1 MKNLKRGAARYI
13 EIENFKD
20 YELTPCVAY
29 EMAIRSPAFIK
40 TVQAVIDFYHRH
52 EETINELLSLPLEER
67 FGGVDDADIAKK
79 IENESM
85 LSTEFY
91 DLLRETMFYQEEEGA
106 LLHPS
111 IAEFNEELFQILKK
125 VDRYARITAEGET
138 VFHDD
143 SKKIRGIRYSSL
155 DSLMLTKSIQR
166 AGYTV
171 FNTGELREDELI
183 YTIEDPEDI
192 PPLDSLEKVREAIE
206 ADRPGLFTSETTIY
220 PAFSRPVLY
229 GNQLKSRRVSLELN
243 LSLPINELVAYLK
256 HIKRDQDK
264 TPDMTAAPIELLGE
278 SLGAADYE
286 VCMSNGKCF
295 DARRHLSKQEKLAD
309 MFFIYD
315 GIKAGMKKSQI
326 IDELF
331 DYQLDKTDDIAKTVR
346 VDPKTLNRYYQIAS
360 EYIDGEKYKEL
371 TTGTSVKK

>member
-1 MKNLKRGAARYI
+1 MKNLKRSAARYI

-20 YELTPCVAY
+20 YELTSCVAY
-29 EMAIRSPAFIK
+29 EMAIRSPAFIEAIADIVSFYK
-40 TVQAVIDFYHRH
+40 KNKEEIDFFIDYYKKDQ
-52 EETINELLSLPLEER
+52 ETIDYRSLLKSELLQNGFAKYKHLSQKLKEAGLFRDFEGPA
-67 FGGVDDADIAKK
+67 FHDQIAQLDKT
-79 IENESM
+79 
-85 LSTEFY
+85 LF
-91 DLLRETMFYQEEEGA
+91 DLLSRINERC
-106 LLHPS
+106 LHD
-111 IAEFNEELFQILKK
+111 ELFKNGMPTLSGVFFLDQEKTLKLEDDTLVFDKHDMKDGYSVHSYAELMADMVDMEDFEDLPAQILGD
-125 VDRYARITAEGET
+125 DRARPELKGRIT
-138 VFHDD
+138 
-143 SKKIRGIRYSSL
+143 IRP
-155 DSLMLTKSIQR
+155 
-166 AGYTV
+166 
-171 FNTGELREDELI
+171 F
-183 YTIEDPEDI
+183 
-192 PPLDSLEKVREAIE
+192 
-206 ADRPGLFTSETTIY
+206 
-220 PAFSRPVLY
+220 FSRPVLY
-229 GNQLKSRRVSLELN
+229 GNQLESRRVSVELN

-264 TPDMTAAPIELLGE
+264 NPDMTAAPIELLGE